1 MASGT
6 FKSLFYTMALMAVV
20 IFSPSCSGSSESVGN
35 VKVIHIGEALDG
47 GYEFAK
53 MSDYFSD
60 IDYIPLQTDSS
71 CMVGN
76 VFRAKFIGDDIITV
90 DSQSHR
96 CMRFGADGSF
106 KGTIGNRG
114 NANGEY
120 TLMGNFSVDPFSNEL
135 GIFDFRKVVIYDK
148 DGNFSRNVVC
158 GDIASRRGLFVS
170 SVELFGNYCVM
181 NGANVYTGA
190 GYSLFIDEN
199 LNIVHVDSLVTDN
212 GTDPSKKQLVS
223 PGDRN
228 DVNAYTFGNEIYIVN
243 RGADTISSYDA
254 SLKKSPRYVLDYG
267 RYVGDKR
274 ISIHGGQIYE
284 SDNLFLFGVSVFNNT
299 IPFMSETNLKLCY
312 LAYDKMSGKIRV
324 LPFDASLNKFAFEND
339 MDGSGL
345 GFHPKAVGGN
355 VMYQLVDS
363 YYFIECAERSTS
375 DKMKAVAATLT
386 EESNPVLIR
395 ATLK

>member
-6 FKSLFYTMALMAVV
+6 FKSLFYTMVLMAIV
-20 IFSPSCSGSSESVGN
+20 IFSASCSGSSESVGN
-35 VKVIHIGEALDG
+35 VKAIHIGEALDG

-60 IDYIPLQTDSS
+60 IDYIPLQTDTS

-76 VFRAKFIGDDIITV
+76 VFRARVVGDDIITV

-96 CMRFGADGSF
+96 CMLFGLDGTF
-106 KGTIGNRG
+106 KGAIGNQG

-120 TLMGNFSVDPFSNEL
+120 TIMGNFSVDPFSNDV

-148 DGNFSRNVVC
+148 EGNFKRNVVC
-158 GDIASRRGLFVS
+158 GDLASGRGLFVT
-170 SVELFGNYCVM
+170 SVELFGNYYVM

-190 GYSLFIDEN
+190 SSSLFIDEN
-199 LNIVHVDSLVTDN
+199 SNIVHVDSLVTDN
-212 GTDPSKKQLVS
+212 ETDPSKKQLVPPDS
-223 PGDRN
+223 RN
-228 DVNAYTFGNEIYIVN
+228 HVDAYTFGNELYIVN
-243 RGADTISSYDA
+243 RGVDTISSYDA
-254 SLKKSPRYVLDYG
+254 SLKKSPRYILDYG

-274 ISIHGGQIYE
+274 VVIHGGQVYE
-284 SDNLFLFGVSVFNNT
+284 SDNLFLFGVVLFNNT
-299 IPFMSETNLKLCY
+299 FSFMSQTNLKLCY
-312 LAYDKMSGKIRV
+312 LAYDKVSGKIRV
-324 LPFDASLNKFAFEND
+324 LPFDTSLNRFAFEND

-345 GFHPKAVGGN
+345 SFLPKAVDGN
-355 VMYQLVDS
+355 KMYQLVDS

-386 EESNPVLIR
+386 EESNPVLVI